1 MENYIGQ
8 ECKSG
13 VERISFLRDN
23 ADAVEQLGYLKA
35 IPTEELDNLK
45 DQVVD
50 TGIQL
55 ADIKADKKAADK
67 EYKKQIDQ
75 LEEQSGSALEKL
87 KTKSEYVKEDCYKM
101 IDTDTREV
109 GYYNRDG
116 VLVERRPAN
125 ASELQSRIPGF
136 ARMRSTGTDD

>member
-50 TGIQL
+50 TGIRDGRIAERQL
-55 ADIKADKKAADK
+55 AMPPDMLN
-67 EYKKQIDQ
+67 Q
-75 LEEQSGSALEKL
+75 
-87 KTKSEYVKEDCYKM
+87 
-101 IDTDTREV
+101 
-109 GYYNRDG
+109 
-116 VLVERRPAN
+116 
-125 ASELQSRIPGF
+125 
-136 ARMRSTGTDD
+136 